1 MLDVVRCLSII
12 HFTKL
17 VKLNESPF
25 LSDNTHD
32 VTITLVDWQVL
43 FLALNVYPLKCIEVD
58 RDKRIQNLV
67 YLSTVFNATVT
78 VVTVVK

>member
-12 HFTKL
+12 HFSKF

-32 VTITLVDWQVL
+32 VTITLVDGQVL
-43 FLALNVYPLKCIEVD
+43 FLALYVYPLKCIKVD

-67 YLSTVFNATVT
+67 YLSTVFNATVA